1 MKINNDLKC
10 MTKFGSWS
18 LICVQITNDFINVKF
33 QNCQKIDPNACKCFH
48 VPLVMPVHMIVR
60 CTHKQDHDCNVIVI
74 ILIMKWYSFLDVL
87 FCASDVEQNGS
98 WTVWFRHSPQG
109 TEVQQAQGS
118 GRQFRSAVWGSGVPA
133 GFLLLVPFQIRP
145 IGHRLETTR
154 GMILV

>member
-1 MKINNDLKC
+1 MNINNDLKC

-33 QNCQKIDPNACKCFH
+33 QNCQKIDPNACKCYH
-48 VPLVMPVHMIVR
+48 VPLKMLVHMSVR
-60 CTHKQDHDCNVIVI
+60 CTYNTRSWLQRHRYYLNYEVIQ
-74 ILIMKWYSFLDVL
+74 LPWC

-98 WTVWFRHSPQG
+98 WTFWFRHSLQG

-118 GRQFRSAVWGSGVPA
+118 GRQFRSAVWGSGVSA